1 MQKDQDVCYDDV
13 SHVYCNFWNKKYL
26 RRNINGGFN
35 AFNSGVLSRNYEY
48 MHFSEVK
55 NWRRADEDKTS
66 LRNLFVVAI
75 AFAEFYCFQV

>member
-1 MQKDQDVCYDDV
+1 M
-13 SHVYCNFWNKKYL
+13 
-26 RRNINGGFN
+26 NGGFN

-75 AFAEFYCFQV
+75 AFAEFYYFQV